1 MPKCLHV
8 LSIVTCPDCNEI
20 SRDKDSKFAHFGHD
34 FAKII
39 SYVGKMIPNKI
50 PHGNGGDHAD
60 NENT

>member
-34 FAKII
+34 FAKIKMW
-39 SYVGKMIPNKI
+39 GKMIPNKI
-50 PHGNGGDHAD
+50 PHGNGDQAD